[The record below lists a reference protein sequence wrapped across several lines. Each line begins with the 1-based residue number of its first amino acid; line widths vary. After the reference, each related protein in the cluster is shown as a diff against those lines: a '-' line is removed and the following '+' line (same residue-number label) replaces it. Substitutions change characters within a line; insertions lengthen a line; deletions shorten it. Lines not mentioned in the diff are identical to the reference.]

1 MFLENETRHQQGGT
15 HRCEMKINGVSKA
28 KEVELIIYRRALKR
42 RSFPKK
48 RWIKKEGNVY
58 RSRMPLSYKKPNSNY
73 LSPSILEIYI
83 AYTEIRR
90 RCHYYY
96 YYIIQNIAKAF
107 FIIITLYLKKIK
119 KKREFFFIFSSITSS
134 LATMQYER
142 YFWLVLDIC
151 FISSFEL

>member
-48 RWIKKEGNVY
+48 RGIKKEGNVY

-96 YYIIQNIAKAF
+96 YYYIIQNIAKAF
-107 FIIITLYLKKIK
+107 FIIITLLYFFKKIK
-119 KKREFFFIFSSITSS
+119 KRRENF
-134 LATMQYER
+134 L
-142 YFWLVLDIC
+142 YFRL
-151 FISSFEL
+151 